1 MSLAL
6 AVAGGMG
13 LAVGQD
19 AVPQAKDA
27 VPQATDAMPQAKD
40 AVPQAKA
47 DDLKKQDTVPPAT
60 GKSVPEQ
67 AGTQEP
73 SSKAASVKDADV
85 LTNGALT
92 APGSPADVD
101 TVPAKFSARS
111 TADDQLPIAA
121 YRLRHLTGDQR
132 NEIVQGLGSQRDAA
146 PRSGEANAAYAIV
159 GAAIPSTVALTGLTA
174 MPEALTAKFP
184 GLRGTAF
191 MRAAGKVLVV
201 DLDNSLVVGVLEG

>member
-1 MSLAL
+1 MPRLLFSTVLAL
-6 AVAGGMG
+6 AVAGISGYA
-13 LAVGQD
+13 LAQD
-19 AVPQAKDA
+19 KVPQA
-27 VPQATDAMPQAKD
+27 QADE
-40 AVPQAKA
+40 
-47 DDLKKQDTVPPAT
+47 LKKQDTVPPAT
-60 GKSVPEQ
+60 GKSMPEK

-92 APGSPADVD
+92 AAGSPADVD

-111 TADDQLPIAA
+111 AADDQLPIAG
-121 YRLRHLTGDQR
+121 YRLKHLTGGQR
-132 NEIVQGLGSQRDAA
+132 SEIIQGIGSQRDGT
-146 PRSGEANAAYAIV
+146 SGSSQANNDAYAII
-159 GAAIPSTVALTGLTA
+159 GAEIPSTIALTGLTA
-174 MPEALTAKFP
+174 MPEALMAKFP